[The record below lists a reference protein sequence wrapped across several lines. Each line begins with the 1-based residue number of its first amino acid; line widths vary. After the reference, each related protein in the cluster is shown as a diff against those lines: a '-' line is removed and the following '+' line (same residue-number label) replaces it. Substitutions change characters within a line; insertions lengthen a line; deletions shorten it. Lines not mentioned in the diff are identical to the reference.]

1 VRTVFAAE
9 PGLADGFIDATP
21 QLVMAPLVSGAL
33 DPDAAAGLDLILEGF
48 LLHHGAPRHLALEDP
63 GRRVLAGDY
72 CYASGLTRV
81 AATGDLRVIALLAE
95 LVALSSALVATGDR
109 AALAPLWRATAHA
122 IAEPDPAGDDALR
135 RATTAL
141 RVHSDTGPIIA
152 HAVPLAPAPA
162 LEDALRA

>member
-1 VRTVFAAE
+1 MRTVLAAE
-9 PGLADGFIDATP
+9 PGLADGFADPTP
-21 QLVMAPLVSGAL
+21 RLVMAPLVAGAL

-48 LLHHGAPRHLALEDP
+48 LLHHGTPRHLTVEDP

-109 AALAPLWRATAHA
+109 DGLAPLWRATAHA
-122 IAEPDPAGDDALR
+122 IADPDPAGDESLR

-141 RVHSDTGPIIA
+141 RAHSDTGPIVA
-152 HAVPLAPAPA
+152 HAAPLAPTPA